1 MAESDQELSFVSN
14 INDLERELGDNSFPW
29 TDVCTEE
36 IVQWL
41 NCYSICHRT
50 AKEGLLMV
58 MMTTTSSLLGNSK
71 IRVYDNDPFEEKANL
86 HTIII
91 GPSGIGKTPAAR
103 HGCRLPLT
111 EHLEAKVNKT
121 MWTDEPT
128 ENGLFNFFVTNDDV
142 VPMLCID
149 EATEFLRRTVTQ
161 KGRKGM
167 LEMSRMCKLYDG
179 DSWFMLK
186 GAHGKRKGVLC
197 ISGIMYCER
206 VFIQY
211 MANSNRSEKRLSQSY
226 SALLQ
231 I

>member
-1 MAESDQELSFVSN
+1 MPSN
-14 INDLERELGDNSFPW
+14 SQRGFTHGDDDNNKFTAGYNS
-29 TDVCTEE
+29 T
-36 IVQWL
+36 
-41 NCYSICHRT
+41 
-50 AKEGLLMV
+50 
-58 MMTTTSSLLGNSK
+58 

-103 HGCRLPLT
+103 HGSRLPLT
-111 EHLEAKVNKT
+111 GHLEAKVNKT

-186 GAHGKRKGVLC
+186 GAHGKRKGVSEARCAFLALC
-197 ISGIMYCER
+197 TAKEFYPVYGQQQSQRKTAFPIVFCSTTDLR
-206 VFIQY
+206 V
-211 MANSNRSEKRLSQSY
+211 KRQR
-226 SALLQ
+226 
-231 I
+231 